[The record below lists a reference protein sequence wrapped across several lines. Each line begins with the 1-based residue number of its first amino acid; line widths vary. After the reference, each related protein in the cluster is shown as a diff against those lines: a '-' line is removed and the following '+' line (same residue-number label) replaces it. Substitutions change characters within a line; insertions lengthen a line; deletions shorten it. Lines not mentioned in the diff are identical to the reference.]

1 MDDLPNTLK
10 EAVEML
16 NKEFTLE
23 PDTAFTRNKIKAK
36 TNIYDKHLQ
45 SINASYFDFLTLD

>member
-1 MDDLPNTLK
+1 MDVLPNTLK

-23 PDTAFTRNKIKAK
+23 PDTAFTRDKIKARTK
-36 TNIYDKHLQ
+36 LYDAHLQ
-45 SINASYFDFLTLD
+45 SIRASYFDFLTLN